1 MKRREFL
8 KRSIAALSLM
18 SGGSA
23 SAQTSVKRAAVVI
36 GINKAGNLPILHAA
50 VSGADQMGRWLTS
63 QNFEVTPFLDSA
75 GTVRRSDIFD
85 KIQEI
90 VNKGFYDQLV
100 VYFAGHGCVVDYSER
115 WLLSRAPVDAS
126 EAINVYQ
133 SVCLGRQSGIGNL
146 VFISDAC
153 RSAPDSIQ
161 MSNVVGGVIFPN
173 EDMPPGARTYVDE
186 FYAAHPGEAALERSV
201 DKSTKNY
208 EGIYTSAFLDA
219 FQHPTKDMVALVD
232 GLKVVP
238 NRRLDGFLRTEVSI
252 CAAKISLQLSQLPE
266 SLVPSPDETYIG
278 RLADD
283 VVTVNSTFTPPP
295 TINDL
300 VNFMIQPA
308 ANPPGANPTRDLPV
322 GLPDALTQVFGF
334 EAFSASVLQVIAE
347 LQIIERIGFETGFAI
362 WGANVSD
369 ITVSADFK
377 AYLIPVIPA
386 LIMIESGSRQSGSL
400 VLRFADG
407 AGSVFAIL
415 KGFIGNVTVSE
426 AGVAN
431 ISYNPSKQNVR
442 YAEFETEK
450 SRLDLLRAG
459 VAAAAKFGV
468 LSKLQNDLN
477 IRRRRAEAFR

>member
-153 RSAPDSIQ
+153 RSVPD
-161 MSNVVGGVIFPN
+161 
-173 EDMPPGARTYVDE
+173 
-186 FYAAHPGEAALERSV
+186 
-201 DKSTKNY
+201 
-208 EGIYTSAFLDA
+208 
-219 FQHPTKDMVALVD
+219 
-232 GLKVVP
+232 
-238 NRRLDGFLRTEVSI
+238 
-252 CAAKISLQLSQLPE
+252 
-266 SLVPSPDETYIG
+266 
-278 RLADD
+278 
-283 VVTVNSTFTPPP
+283 
-295 TINDL
+295 
-300 VNFMIQPA
+300 
-308 ANPPGANPTRDLPV
+308 
-322 GLPDALTQVFGF
+322 
-334 EAFSASVLQVIAE
+334 
-347 LQIIERIGFETGFAI
+347 
-362 WGANVSD
+362 
-369 ITVSADFK
+369 
-377 AYLIPVIPA
+377 
-386 LIMIESGSRQSGSL
+386 
-400 VLRFADG
+400 
-407 AGSVFAIL
+407 
-415 KGFIGNVTVSE
+415 
-426 AGVAN
+426 
-431 ISYNPSKQNVR
+431 
-442 YAEFETEK
+442 
-450 SRLDLLRAG
+450 
-459 VAAAAKFGV
+459 
-468 LSKLQNDLN
+468 
-477 IRRRRAEAFR
+477 